1 MTDPDLA
8 FARTGNESSVPAE
21 PFMNIASALH
31 TWGRTRP
38 GRTAVR
44 IDDTVLTYDGLDTAT
59 AALAGGLLQ
68 LGVAKGERIVYL
80 SAYRREVLLTV
91 LATYRLGAV
100 NVVLNEYLKG
110 DSLRHQLVDAAPS
123 VIVVDSDG
131 LSMLATLALDV
142 PELRT
147 VVVLDDGTSHP
158 LPGVPFDLVAWST
171 VASGPLLHELEL
183 AGPDDPAQIVYTSG
197 TTGLPKG
204 CVLSQRYL
212 LHQGEVFGPWS
223 GLRDDDVYMSSA
235 PLYHVS
241 GIHVLT
247 TGLIAGAEVVV
258 VPRFSASAFWDRV
271 RRYGVTAFHG
281 LGFTT
286 LALLGQPPR
295 DDDREHPLRFFWSG
309 AAPHEAKEE
318 FENRFGVR
326 VIGGGYGQTEFNPVA
341 MVQSDYPPGD
351 RNSMGRPLDHVELRL
366 TDDSGNDV
374 PDGEVGEI
382 VLRPTRPGVMFTG
395 YWRQPEATLKTWR
408 DLWHRTGDLARYDVT
423 GNLQFAG
430 RANDSMRRRGENVSA
445 FQVEHAI
452 SKFPAVRE
460 VAVFGVRIDTE
471 VDDCIK
477 ADIVVHD
484 RSSFTIEEFAE
495 FVNVELPYY
504 ATPRFIEIVDALP
517 RNASGRITKHT
528 LNRSVTD
535 SAVVDLHESGLAVSR
550 HARRSAPAVRP
561 DRDEQTT

>member
-1 MTDPDLA
+1 MSNPDLA
-8 FARTGNESSVPAE
+8 ARTDEVATRRPQRFANFAH
-21 PFMNIASALH
+21 ALD
-31 TWGRTRP
+31 TWGRERL
-38 GRTAVR
+38 GHIAVR
-44 IDDTVLTYDGLDTAT
+44 IDDSTFTYDGLDTAT
-59 AALAGGLLQ
+59 AVLATGLRRI
-68 LGVAKGERIVYL
+68 GVSAGERIVYL
-80 SAYRREVLLTV
+80 SAYRHEVLLNV
-91 LATYRLGAV
+91 LAGYRVGAI

-110 DSLRHQLVDAAPS
+110 DSLRHQLVDSAPS
-123 VIVVDSDG
+123 VVVVDADG
-131 LSMLATLALDV
+131 LAMIVALELDL
-142 PELRT
+142 PDLRT
-147 VVVLDDGTSHP
+147 VVVLDDTEPVSTDG
-158 LPGVPFDLVAWST
+158 LPFDVVLWDSLN
-171 VASGPLLHELEL
+171 SGPPLRELDV
-183 AGPDDPAQIVYTSG
+183 AGPNDPAQIVYTSG

-204 CVLSQRYL
+204 CLLSQRYL

-223 GLRDDDVYMSSA
+223 GLRADDVYMSSA

-247 TGLIAGAEVVV
+247 TGLNAGAAVLV
-258 VPRFSASAFWDRV
+258 VPRFSASKFWDRV
-271 RRYGVTAFHG
+271 REFDVTAFHG

-295 DDDREHPLRFFWSG
+295 DDDKNHPLRFFWSG

-341 MVQSDYPPGD
+341 MVQPDFPPAD

-366 TDDSGNDV
+366 VDDAGNDV
-374 PDGEVGEI
+374 SQGEVGEMI
-382 VLRPTRPGVMFTG
+382 VRPNRSGVMFGG
-395 YWRQPEATLKTWR
+395 YWRQPEATLEAWR

-445 FQVEHAI
+445 FQVEQAI
-452 SKFPAVRE
+452 AKHPAVRE

-484 RSSFTIEEFAE
+484 DASFEIEEFAE
-495 FVNVELPYY
+495 FVNIELPYY
-504 ATPRFIEIVDALP
+504 ATPRFIEIIASLP
-517 RNASGRITKHT
+517 RNASGRVTKHT
-528 LNRSVTD
+528 LNRSVADAT
-535 SAVVDLHESGLAVSR
+535 VIDLHESGLAVSR
-550 HARRSAPAVRP
+550 TARRSAR
-561 DRDEQTT
+561 